1 MTMMSFG
8 SVAAKLYHVLQQHPQ
23 LPLCADY
30 NYDSVSIRR
39 AFVCSS
45 KVIVTGLMRNREELG
60 VREDEWFIETVK

>member
-45 KVIVTGLMRNREELG
+45 KVIKVT
-60 VREDEWFIETVK
+60 VT